1 MHPNEQL
8 IQTFY
13 SAFQKGD
20 FATMQ
25 QCYHNEATFSDPVFQ
40 NLSSKE
46 ARAMWQMLISASKD
60 LRVEFDRVK
69 ATDRRGTAHWDAY
82 YTFSKTGNKVVN
94 RIDASFEFKDGK
106 ILKHTDVFDFWKWSR
121 QALGTTG
128 LLLGWSPLVK
138 NKVRGMATKNLRK
151 FMKDQYS

>member
-8 IQTFY
+8 IHTFY

-60 LRVEFDRVK
+60 LRVEFDQVK

-138 NKVRGMATKNLRK
+138 NKVRRMATKNLRK
-151 FMKDQYS
+151 FMKDQCS

>member
-8 IQTFY
+8 IHTFY

-46 ARAMWQMLISASKD
+46 VRAMWQMLISASKD
-60 LRVEFDRVK
+60 LRVEFDQVR
-69 ATDRRGTAHWDAY
+69 ATDGRGTAHWDAY

-138 NKVRGMATKNLRK
+138 NKVRGMATKSLRK
-151 FMKDQYS
+151 FMKDQ